1 MQIRRKNVDGKSLI
15 IQYIVGSVR
24 PYLGYCVIK
33 TDTDEEFASLNA
45 LSDAE
50 LLDRLKAEL
59 GEQKLA
65 DLQANYT

>member
-15 IQYIVGSVR
+15 IQYLFGSVR
-24 PYLGYCVIK
+24 PYWGHYVIK
-33 TDTDEEFASLNA
+33 TETDEELASLNA

-65 DLQANYT
+65 DLQANYA